1 MQTLLLIISFIL
13 AVMLNVVPKD
23 GIQAIVEI
31 QLFVYIALVI
41 ANYVQ
46 ERNINLLQV
55 WIVAFIFII
64 HSEMLILADTGNL
77 FEYISP
83 FFLFLMSNNLVILG
97 YYLSK
102 RRVKPIEDVVEYRVE
117 NKPLFALLVI
127 ASMVIFIYGSI
138 QNVRDNLLLGRQL
151 DDAVG
156 SARLGTMFIDSLGIM
171 LPSLIAFLFK
181 DVRGKVKWFQ
191 LLLVIPIFV
200 IHIIL
205 ATRFKLL
212 FSLIPYCIVSGM
224 IDVVKV
230 SWQKLIALLAIAIG
244 VTMLSSFMKDN
255 RYMSMTELAYD
266 NYVIDEYENS
276 KWSVRLGV
284 QMSPEG
290 VLQMAKYA
298 DDYFSTH
305 DLTYGKESANLLY
318 RWVPRKLWKNKP
330 KPLDHWLIRY
340 YEDVSEAHSSSSG
353 FIGVFRADF
362 GWFALFFAILIGLLL
377 RRLDVYALETSMHKS
392 DSLEIIMA
400 SLMFSYVFFMVRSPI
415 TATYILLYEYIV
427 YVMIKKLTTNKVH
440 ITK

>member
-1 MQTLLLIISFIL
+1 MQYILLLISFVL
-13 AVMLNVVPKD
+13 AAIMYVVPAD
-23 GIQAIVEI
+23 AIQVIVEA
-31 QLFVYIALVI
+31 QLFVYVAMVV
-41 ANYVQ
+41 ANYLA
-46 ERNINLLQV
+46 ERRINLLQV
-55 WIVAFIFII
+55 WIVAYIFII
-64 HSEMLILADTGNL
+64 HSEMLILADMGDI
-77 FEYISP
+77 FEYLSP
-83 FFLFLMSNNLVILG
+83 FFLFLMSNNLVLLG
-97 YYLSK
+97 YYISK
-102 RRVKPIEDVVEYRVE
+102 RKAKPINNVVEYQVE
-117 NKPLFALLVI
+117 NKPLFALLIIVSL
-127 ASMVIFIYGSI
+127 AIFVYGSI

-156 SARLGTMFIDSLGIM
+156 SAKLGAMFIDSIGIM

-181 DVRGKVKWFQ
+181 DVRGKVKWLQ
-191 LLLVIPIFV
+191 LLFVIPIFI

-230 SWQKLIALLAIAIG
+230 SWQRMVALLAIAIG
-244 VTMLSSFMKDN
+244 VTTLSSFMKEN
-255 RYMSMTELAYD
+255 RYMSMTELSYD

-276 KWSVRLGV
+276 KWSVKLGV

-298 DDYFSTH
+298 DDYFSSH
-305 DLTYGKESANLLY
+305 DLTYGKECANLLY
-318 RWVPRKLWKNKP
+318 RWVPRKLWNNKP

-340 YEDVSEAHSSSSG
+340 YEDVSEAHSTSSG

-362 GWFALFFAILIGLLL
+362 GWFALLFAVLLGLLL
-377 RRLDVYALETSMHKS
+377 KRLDVYALETCEYKS
-392 DSLEIIMA
+392 TSLEIIMA

-427 YVMIKKLTTNKVH
+427 YVMIRTLTTIKV
-440 ITK
+440 KKEF